1 MEQELLYQLE
11 LIKIQTVNKNTM
23 AYIRLDPE
31 DFVVSADSI
40 TAPAWS
46 NYSPSLSKMYTS
58 SIQAAG
64 TSGNYYLNIYQTS
77 STDSSAEIQFNISYG
92 HKNGSGSLLYNAG
105 IDGLSP
111 TRTIYG
117 QFRNLIYGDE
127 NADFS
132 FYGITQKDF
141 YVLTI
146 DRARYKQS
154 LFPGSMNLILNS
166 GSSQINLTDNSNDVS
181 VDSYLDCGRVYQ
193 IVSGSNGYANSLS
206 NSPTGS
212 IAGGMT
218 VSGSYGFFL
227 PDIGTIIL
235 NAEALDLTF
244 DKGGIDLGTQR
255 SSNTNVNNP
264 IRLYSTSSNR
274 GLISGSGLDTSFSL
288 NSQETITS
296 DFVFVRARNAE
307 FNYSENPSFI
317 SGSTGTILYDS
328 FIQNPQTYITTVGL
342 YNDNNE
348 LLGVAKLSKPL
359 KKDFTKE
366 VLIRCKLDF

>member
-1 MEQELLYQLE
+1 
-11 LIKIQTVNKNTM
+11 M
-23 AYIRLDPE
+23 AFKRLDTE
-31 DFVVSADSI
+31 DFIVSADSI

-46 NYSPSLSKMYTS
+46 GYAPTLTNMYTS
-58 SIQAAG
+58 SVQVNG
-64 TSGNYYLNIYQTS
+64 NSGNYYLNVYQYDPS
-77 STDSSAEIQFNISYG
+77 GVSASLSEIQFNIAYG
-92 HKNGSGSLLYNAG
+92 NQYGSGSLLYNAG

-127 NADFS
+127 NATFS
-132 FYGITQKDF
+132 FNEVTQSDF
-141 YVLTI
+141 YALTI

-154 LFPGSMNLILNS
+154 LFPGSLNLTLYS
-166 GSSQINLTDNSNDVS
+166 GSESITLTDNSNNTSIV
-181 VDSYLDCGRVYQ
+181 SYLDCGRVFQ
-193 IVSGSNGYANSLS
+193 IVTGSNGLAVT
-206 NSPTGS
+206 TGVQTGGGV
-212 IAGGMT
+212 AAGMT
-218 VSGSYGFFL
+218 ISGSYGLFL

-235 NAEALDLTF
+235 NAAALDLPF
-244 DKGGIDLGTQR
+244 ASGGIDLGTSR
-255 SSNTNVNNP
+255 TSNFNSTNP
-264 IRLYSTSSNR
+264 IKLYQTSSNR
-274 GLISGSGLDTSFSL
+274 GLVSESINSSFTL

-296 DFVFVRARNAE
+296 DFVFVRARNGE

-317 SGSTGTILYDS
+317 SGSTGTILYDA

-366 VLIRCKLDF
+366 ALIRVKLDF